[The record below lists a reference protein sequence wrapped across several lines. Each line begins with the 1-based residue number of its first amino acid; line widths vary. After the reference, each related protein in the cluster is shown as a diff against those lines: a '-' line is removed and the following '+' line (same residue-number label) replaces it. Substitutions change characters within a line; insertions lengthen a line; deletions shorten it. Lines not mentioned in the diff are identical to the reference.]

1 MGHFTDIFRLRVEMS
16 GLRHAHGGAGMAN
29 LLQPAARAGPRQTD
43 PPRGRPGPL
52 PCLGKAQLRHGK
64 QRLRHHAAGSHAAL
78 PVDPEGAAPG
88 PAGHTLAGCTVADII
103 LRRQGEA
110 LLHGLGPLP
119 ELLRGQP
126 QPIPLDAVFRRLAG
140 GEPVVAAYQRLVP
153 PDRREHVGSQLHGG
167 TQLLG
172 DAVNFR
178 HIRHVVRRHGHVQL
192 YPHAQLPQG
201 PDILRDPGKHGTA
214 AQPLV
219 GGIAGPVE
227 GDVEAERRLVPEKV
241 QPVPAGKKLSD
252 CKVVFVGDG
261 TQVCASL
268 GFITTHLG
276 MKFVHYGPKGHQLTD
291 GHQAIMERNC
301 RESGGS
307 FLVTDDRSAVR
318 DADFIYTDVW
328 YGLYENEMPKEQRV
342 EVFHDYQVNRE
353 LMSLGAIGCKFLHC
367 LPATRGED
375 VTDEVADSAA
385 SLCWEQAGNRLTAM
399 RGLLVYFTQ
408 CRQRHTELEMA
419 AAREQLERF
428 MADRGLS

>member
-1 MGHFTDIFRLRVEMS
+1 MKKDLLKLLDLTSEDILEILDTADRLKAMKK
-16 GLRHAHGGAGMAN
+16 AGIPHPF
-29 LLQPAARAGPRQTD
+29 LE
-43 PPRGRPGPL
+43 
-52 PCLGKAQLRHGK
+52 GK
-64 QRLRHHAAGSHAAL
+64 
-78 PVDPEGAAPG
+78 
-88 PAGHTLAGCTVADII
+88 TLAMIFEKSSTRTRVSFETAMSQLGGHA
-103 LRRQGEA
+103 QY
-110 LLHGLGPLP
+110 LGPGMIQLGGHETIGDTGRVLSYLVDVVMARVIEHRTIVDLAEACSIPVLNGMSDYNHPTQEIGDLCTMAENLP
-119 ELLRGQP
+119 R
-126 QPIPLDAVFRRLAG
+126 
-140 GEPVVAAYQRLVP
+140 
-153 PDRREHVGSQLHGG
+153 
-167 TQLLG
+167 
-172 DAVNFR
+172 
-178 HIRHVVRRHGHVQL
+178 
-192 YPHAQLPQG
+192 
-201 PDILRDPGKHGTA
+201 
-214 AQPLV
+214 
-219 GGIAGPVE
+219 
-227 GDVEAERRLVPEKV
+227 
-241 QPVPAGKKLSD
+241 GKKLSD

-291 GHQAIMERNC
+291 DHQAIMERNC